1 MTCQEVFVKRFS
13 FSLLAAALAV
23 AGLAACNDSSPQADG
38 SSAPPPAPPVA
49 SSGAGTPARG
59 SPQTKLAAD
68 MELSGKVKELVQEPG
83 RGRVEVAASDG
94 VVTLYGTVE
103 KPADKDR
110 IALAVMEVEGV
121 RSVVNNLVVMRE
133 S

>member
-1 MTCQEVFVKRFS
+1 MTRQEVFVKRFS
-13 FSLLAAALAV
+13 FSLLAASLAV
-23 AGLAACNDSSPQADG
+23 AGIAACNDQSPQAD
-38 SSAPPPAPPVA
+38 SSSVPPAAPPAA
-49 SSGAGTPARG
+49 SSRAEPAAKG

-68 MELSGKVKELVQEPG
+68 MELSGKVKELLQEPG

-110 IALAVMEVEGV
+110 IALSVMEVEGV

>member
-1 MTCQEVFVKRFS
+1 MKRFS
-13 FSLLAAALAV
+13 FSLLAAGLAV
-23 AGLAACNDSSPQADG
+23 AGLAACSDQSPQADS
-38 SSAPPPAPPVA
+38 SSASPATPPVA
-49 SSGAGTPARG
+49 SSSTETPAKG

-68 MELSGKVKELVQEPG
+68 MELSGKVKELLQEPG